1 MKQQIVYLFEETTGE
16 FLGEYAAHESP
27 LERGAFIM
35 PVCSAP
41 MPPPSAGAH
50 EAAVFVN
57 GAWAI
62 TPDYRGVAYWLGG
75 VEGRV
80 EALGVAPPAGSTPA
94 KPPPALADVKTA
106 LVAHVDGAI
115 SGIYSRFT
123 RFESEYAQREAAAR
137 AFKSGGYAGDAGSW
151 VTAFSTNAG
160 LTSRVAADLIIQQ
173 ADQLRGALELLA
185 AQRMRKYGIAA
196 AADAA
201 AAQALHDDIV
211 AQAMV
216 IAATL

>member
-1 MKQQIVYLFEETTGE
+1 MTSKTVYLYDKNTGE
-16 FLGEYAAHESP
+16 FAGRYDAQESP
-27 LERGAFIM
+27 LEPGTFIT
-35 PVCSAP
+35 PVCSASL
-41 MPPPSAGAH
+41 PPPATGAH

-57 GAWAI
+57 GEWAI
-62 TPDYRGVAYWLGG
+62 TPNYRGVSYWLNG

-80 EALGVAPPAGSTPA
+80 EALGVAPPEGSTPA
-94 KPPPALADVKTA
+94 KPPPALADVKA
-106 LVAHVDGAI
+106 ELVALVDGAI

-123 RFESEYAQREAAAR
+123 RFESEYTKREDAAR
-137 AFKSGGYAGDAGSW
+137 AFKAGGYAGDAGSW
-151 VTAFSTNAG
+151 VTAFATNAG
-160 LTSRVAADLIIQQ
+160 LTSQVAADLIIQQ